1 MASSIVPAH
10 QRITSRLRF
19 IKDRL
24 LIVKLVEESATRS
37 IRSERVV
44 LIRSQVHYP
53 ESKAVMEQTGKV
65 LVAFGAVVA
74 IVGALMWL
82 GVFRWLRLGRLPG
95 DIVVQKP
102 GFSFFFPITTM
113 VLISVVLMLISWLV
127 GYFRR

>member
-1 MASSIVPAH
+1 
-10 QRITSRLRF
+10 
-19 IKDRL
+19 
-24 LIVKLVEESATRS
+24 
-37 IRSERVV
+37 
-44 LIRSQVHYP
+44 
-53 ESKAVMEQTGKV
+53 MEQTGKV